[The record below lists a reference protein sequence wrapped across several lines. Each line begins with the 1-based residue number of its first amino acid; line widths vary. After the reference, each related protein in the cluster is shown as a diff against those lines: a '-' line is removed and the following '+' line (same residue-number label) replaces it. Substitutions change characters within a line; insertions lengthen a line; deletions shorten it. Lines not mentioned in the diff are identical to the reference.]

1 MSLLILA
8 AFGCLTGITT
18 VLFGFGGG
26 FVVVPL
32 VYQLLIS
39 GHSPGE
45 SGYDS
50 AMQIAV
56 ATSTA
61 VMVITASMATF
72 KQHRAGKLVH
82 GYLWP
87 LAGYIALGAAGGAV
101 VASMLS
107 SDSIR
112 MAFMVY
118 LGLTIADCLFRKGFV
133 QSVGHSERSVRG
145 LAIKGVA
152 IGTVATLL
160 GVGGSVMTVP
170 LLRRAGLSMAQ
181 SSALAN
187 PLSMPVALVGSLMY
201 AVTGQLETSG
211 VTSGFLGYVYLP
223 ALGLLTVGS
232 LIGIRLALP
241 LAGKL
246 PDALHARVYVALL
259 VLVLLALGFQ

>member
-8 AFGCLTGITT
+8 AFGCLTGMTT

-32 VYQLLIS
+32 VYHLLIAS
-39 GHSPGE
+39 HGPGE
-45 SGYDS
+45 PGYES

-61 VMVITASMATF
+61 VMVISASMATF
-72 KQHRAGKLVH
+72 KHYRAGKLVR

-87 LAGYIALGAAGGAV
+87 LAGYIALGAAGGAMV
-101 VASMLS
+101 TSVLS

-133 QSVGHSERSVRG
+133 QGADPAEKALRG
-145 LAIKGVA
+145 IPFKGVA

-201 AVTGQLETSG
+201 AATGQLETSG
-211 VTSGFLGYVYLP
+211 ITSGFLGYIYLP

-232 LIGIRLALP
+232 LIGVRLALP
-241 LAGKL
+241 LAGMI
-246 PDALHARVYVALL
+246 PDKVHARIYIALL
-259 VLVLLALGFQ
+259 LMVLLALGLQ

>member
-8 AFGCLTGITT
+8 AFGCLTGVTT

-32 VYQLLIS
+32 VYHVLIA
-39 GHSPGE
+39 GHTPGE
-45 SGYDS
+45 PGYDS

-61 VMVITASMATF
+61 VMVISASMATL
-72 KQHRAGKLVH
+72 KQHRAAKVAR
-82 GYLWP
+82 GYIWP
-87 LAGYIALGAAGGAV
+87 LAAYIALGSVAGAML
-101 VASMLS
+101 ASVMS
-107 SDSIR
+107 SNGVRI
-112 MAFMVY
+112 AFMVY
-118 LGLTIADCLFRKGFV
+118 LALTIADCLLREGFL
-133 QSVGHSERSVRG
+133 QSTTHTKRTVR
-145 LAIKGVA
+145 AIPIKGVT
-152 IGTVATLL
+152 IGAVATLL

-170 LLRRAGLSMAQ
+170 LMRRAGLSMAQ

-201 AVTGQLETSG
+201 AVTGQLETAG
-211 VTSGFLGYVYLP
+211 IINGFLGYIYLP

-241 LAGKL
+241 LAGRI
-246 PDALHARVYVALL
+246 PDKLHAHIYLALL
-259 VLVLLALGFQ
+259 MLVLLALVID